1 MALRGT
7 LGDFG
12 IADIFQLVGHQTKTG
27 VLLLKNREVEVR
39 IYFVEGNVVKAEQ
52 SSRDK
57 RDLLGNIMM
66 RAGVLSEPQLE
77 EALTT
82 QQRTLRRLGDIL
94 VESGYVDRKTL
105 REFTR
110 MQTTETIYRLFQWKV
125 GTYEFAQQDVDY
137 DEESYEP
144 IRAETILMEGFRMV
158 DEWPAVRRTIPN
170 NLATFTVLRP
180 LPEQQRPQKQEEED
194 LLAGLDD
201 AFREM
206 EEGDSGDADDDDD
219 DDVIGKN
226 ERKVFALVVP
236 GRTLEEITDRSR
248 LGEFETTKALA
259 SLVREKYLQIHVD
272 KGAGRDRP
280 RLTPRALLD
289 ATVPVVT
296 RVALYA
302 VVAASVGGV
311 VKLLEMNEG
320 GLLARDRALQVRPGQ
335 LERQV
340 GEIQLARIG
349 RALEVYRLL
358 EGAYPETLSELTKED
373 LLDEA
378 DLSFPYRAPPSYRR
392 TGERYQLA
400 HPVR

>member
-27 VLLLKNREVEVR
+27 VLLLKNRELEVR
-39 IYFVEGNVVKAEQ
+39 IFFVEGNVVKAEQ

-57 RDLLGNIMM
+57 RDLLGNIMV
-66 RAGVLSEPQLE
+66 RAGVLTEAQLE

-94 VESGYVDRKTL
+94 VESRYVDRKTL

-110 MQTTETIYRLFQWKV
+110 LQTTETIYRLFQWKI
-125 GTYEFAQQDVDY
+125 GTYEFSQQDVDY

-158 DEWPAVRRTIPN
+158 DEWPAVRRVIPN
-170 NLATFTVLRP
+170 DQATFTVLRP
-180 LPEQQRPQKQEEED
+180 LPERKAEAEDDDED

-206 EEGDSGDADDDDD
+206 EEGKAPADDDDD
-219 DDVIGKN
+219 EGIGKN
-226 ERKVFALVVP
+226 ERVVFALVAP
-236 GRTLEEITDRSR
+236 GRTLAEITDRSR

-259 SLVREKYLQIHVD
+259 NLVREKYLQVHID
-272 KGAGRDRP
+272 EGAAERERP
-280 RLTPRALLD
+280 RLTPRAILD
-289 ATVPVVT
+289 AAVPVMT

-311 VKLLEMNEG
+311 VKLLELNDD
-320 GLLARDRALQVRPGQ
+320 GLLAKDRALRVRPGQ

-340 GEIQLARIG
+340 GELQLMRLE
-349 RALEVYRLL
+349 RALEVHRLRTGSYPATLDELVEGGLL
-358 EGAYPETLSELTKED
+358 EGQD
-373 LLDEA
+373 LA
-378 DLSFPYRAPPSYRR
+378 FPYRSPPSYRR
-392 TGERYQLA
+392 TDDGYRLA
-400 HPVR
+400 PPVR

>member
-27 VLLLKNREVEVR
+27 VLLLKNRELEVR
-39 IYFVEGNVVKAEQ
+39 IFFVEGNVVKAEQ

-57 RDLLGNIMM
+57 RDLLGNIML
-66 RAGVLSEPQLE
+66 RAGVLNEPQLE

-94 VESGYVDRKTL
+94 VENGFVDRKTL

-110 MQTTETIYRLFQWKV
+110 LQTTETIYRLFQWKV
-125 GTYEFAQQDVDY
+125 GTYEFSQQDVDY

-158 DEWPAVRRTIPN
+158 DEWPAVRRVIPN
-170 NLATFTVLRP
+170 DQATFTVLKA
-180 LPEQQRPQKQEEED
+180 LPEQKGKAESEDED

-206 EEGDSGDADDDDD
+206 EEGKAPDDDDD

-236 GRTLEEITDRSR
+236 GRTLAEITDRSR

-259 SLVREKYLQIHVD
+259 NLVREKYLQVHVD
-272 KGAGRDRP
+272 KTATERERP
-280 RLTPRALLD
+280 RLTPRAMLD
-289 ATVPVVT
+289 ATVPVLT

-311 VKLLEMNEG
+311 VKLLETNEG
-320 GLLARDRALQVRPGQ
+320 GLLARDRALRVGPGQ

-340 GEIQLARIG
+340 GELQLMRLE
-349 RALEVYRLL
+349 RALEAHRLL
-358 EGAYPETLSELTKED
+358 TGSYPAALDELTASGLLED
-373 LLDEA
+373 GELT
-378 DLSFPYRAPPSYRR
+378 FPYRSLPSYRR
-392 TGERYQLA
+392 VDDGYRLA
-400 HPVR
+400 PPVR

>member
-27 VLLLKNREVEVR
+27 VLLLKNRELEVR
-39 IYFVEGNVVKAEQ
+39 IFFVEGNVVKAVQ

-57 RDLLGNIMM
+57 RDLLGNIMV
-66 RAGVLSEPQLE
+66 RAGVLSEAQLE
-77 EALTT
+77 EALNT

-94 VESGYVDRKTL
+94 VESRYVDRKTL

-110 MQTTETIYRLFQWKV
+110 LQTTETIYRLFQWKV
-125 GTYEFAQQDVDY
+125 GTYEFSQQDIDY

-158 DEWPAVRRTIPN
+158 DEWPAVRRVIPN
-170 NLATFTVLRP
+170 DQATFSVLKP
-180 LPEQQRPQKQEEED
+180 LPEHKGEAQDDDED

-206 EEGDSGDADDDDD
+206 EEGKSPSDDDDD
-219 DDVIGKN
+219 DIGQN
-226 ERKVFALVVP
+226 ERIVFALVEP

-259 SLVREKYLQIHVD
+259 NLVREKYLQVHVEEVVSE
-272 KGAGRDRP
+272 RP
-280 RLTPRALLD
+280 RLTPRALFD
-289 ATVPVVT
+289 AAVPVVT

-302 VVAASVGGV
+302 VVAAAFGGV
-311 VKLLEMNEG
+311 VKLLEMNED
-320 GLLARDRALQVRPGQ
+320 GLFAKDRALRVRPGQ
-335 LERQV
+335 LERQL
-340 GEIQLARIG
+340 GELQLLRIE
-349 RALEVYRLL
+349 RALEVHRLL
-358 EGAYPETLSELTKED
+358 QGSYPETLDELAESQLLVGQD
-373 LLDEA
+373 LA
-378 DLSFPYRAPPSYRR
+378 FPYRSPPSYRR
-392 TGERYQLA
+392 TAEGYHLA
-400 HPVR
+400 PPLR